1 MEKWND
7 RKKSGPRPGGQ
18 GSRPYYNNKKNDRHR
33 SSFAAMEALDREEEQ
48 QEDEGLIEGRN
59 AVWEALRSGRQLD
72 KILVAQG
79 AQNMAHIISAAQA
92 AGIPVLDCDR
102 RKLDRMSANGAHQ
115 GVIAL
120 GAAAEYKT
128 VEDILALAAQRGEKP
143 LLILCDGITDPHN
156 LGAIIRSA
164 EVLGA
169 HGVVIPKRRSAG
181 LNAACAK
188 AAAGALEYLPVAKC
202 ANIGEAITELKKAG
216 VFILAA
222 DMGGEDAG
230 SVDFDLPC
238 AIVIGAEGSG
248 VSESVKKAADR
259 VVSIPQRGRI
269 QSLNASNA
277 AAILLYA
284 AQRSRG

>member
-7 RKKSGPRPGGQ
+7 RKKSGPRPGGKS
-18 GSRPYYNNKKNDRHR
+18 SRPYYNNKKNDRPR

-143 LLILCDGITDPHN
+143 LLVLCDGITDPHN

-188 AAAGALEYLPVAKC
+188 AAAE
-202 ANIGEAITELKKAG
+202 
-216 VFILAA
+216 
-222 DMGGEDAG
+222 
-230 SVDFDLPC
+230 
-238 AIVIGAEGSG
+238 
-248 VSESVKKAADR
+248 R
-259 VVSIPQRGRI
+259 
-269 QSLNASNA
+269 
-277 AAILLYA
+277 
-284 AQRSRG
+284 

>member
-1 MEKWND
+1 MEHCGKAHTAH
-7 RKKSGPRPGGQ
+7 SP
-18 GSRPYYNNKKNDRHR
+18 SCHTLSR
-33 SSFAAMEALDREEEQ
+33 SSTVNSFSPAS
-48 QEDEGLIEGRN
+48 
-59 AVWEALRSGRQLD
+59 RSSTQLPER
-72 KILVAQG
+72 L
-79 AQNMAHIISAAQA
+79 S
-92 AGIPVLDCDR
+92 
-102 RKLDRMSANGAHQ
+102 S
-115 GVIAL
+115 
-120 GAAAEYKT
+120 
-128 VEDILALAAQRGEKP
+128 
-143 LLILCDGITDPHN
+143 
-156 LGAIIRSA
+156 S
-164 EVLGA
+164 
-169 HGVVIPKRRSAG
+169 
-181 LNAACAK
+181 AACAK

-202 ANIGEAITELKKAG
+202 ANIGAAITELKKAG